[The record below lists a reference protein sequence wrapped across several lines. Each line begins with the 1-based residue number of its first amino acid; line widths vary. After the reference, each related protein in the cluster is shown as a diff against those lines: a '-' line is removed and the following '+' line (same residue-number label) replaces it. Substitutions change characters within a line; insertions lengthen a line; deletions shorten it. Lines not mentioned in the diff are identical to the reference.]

1 VNWINSVV
9 RPKIRSILR
18 KKEMPDNLWVKCPE
32 TGQMIYYKDLEAN
45 QFVVPGSNYHMR
57 MGAAARLKAL
67 FDSAEY
73 ETLALPEVPVDPLK
87 FRDERRYTDRL
98 KDARGKTGM
107 SDAVL
112 AGVGRL
118 EGQRIVAAVQDFD
131 FLGGSLGTAAGEA
144 VIAAMRTAV
153 RRETPFILFAA
164 SGGARMQEGILSLMQ
179 MPRTTVAVQ
188 ELREAKLPYIV
199 VLTHPTTGGV
209 TASYAMLGDIQIAE
223 PGALIGF
230 AGPRVIEQTIREQLP
245 NGFQRA
251 EYLYDHGMVDM
262 VVHRHALRGTLA
274 RICNLL
280 TRRRPGLD
288 IAVSDKIDGKVALKA
303 PLSSIALS
311 GNGLDRV
318 VGHDRDEDED
328 LSGDAGVSPNPNQ
341 PQTN

>member
-1 VNWINSVV
+1 MNWINSVV
-9 RPKIRSILR
+9 RPKIRNFLR
-18 KKEMPDNLWVKCPE
+18 KKEMPENLWVKCPE

-57 MGAAARLKAL
+57 VSAPARLKSL
-67 FDSAEY
+67 FDNGEY
-73 ETLALPEVPVDPLK
+73 ETLPLPEVPIDPLK

-98 KDARGKTGM
+98 KDARGKTGLT
-107 SDAVL
+107 DALL
-112 AGVGRL
+112 AGSGHL

-131 FLGGSLGTAAGEA
+131 FLGGSLGTAAGEG
-144 VIAAMRTAV
+144 VIAAMRAAV
-153 RRETPFILFAA
+153 KRETPFILFAA

-251 EYLYDHGMVDM
+251 EYLHAHGMVDM
-262 VVHRHALRGTLA
+262 VVHRHELRGTLA
-274 RICNLL
+274 RVCSLL
-280 TRRRPGLD
+280 THRRPGTE
-288 IAVSDKIDGKVALKA
+288 IAVAEEIDGKVAVKA
-303 PLSSIALS
+303 PPNAIHLS
-311 GNGLDRV
+311 GNGLDKAF
-318 VGHDRDEDED
+318 DDDEDEA
-328 LSGDAGVSPNPNQ
+328 LTGGAGNGANPT
-341 PQTN
+341 PPLTS